1 MRSAKGVADTLD
13 DGQELDSELDSEPAE
28 DSGTVQHGTTR
39 AGDGSQAKAEAAADS
54 EPPPPPPPKWARSCG
69 GSGCPPGGWEYYFTG
84 RGYEDERGVSGGGD
98 GGGGGSEDE
107 TSDGDGNILDGSYT
121 GPRDRAW
128 ARRVLGLSGRAG
140 LRGSKGGG
148 GDGSVYGIGVLERRE
163 DDMAEM
169 GFEQNEVEEASWRR
183 VVRLAYLSLAKLHHP
198 DKVAVHNSGNADRED
213 DVASKELAAKERFQ
227 MIQEAFDLLMS

>member
-84 RGYEDERGVSGGGD
+84 RGYVTAYIVTAYIS
-98 GGGGGSEDE
+98 
-107 TSDGDGNILDGSYT
+107 TVCI
-121 GPRDRAW
+121 
-128 ARRVLGLSGRAG
+128 
-140 LRGSKGGG
+140 
-148 GDGSVYGIGVLERRE
+148 
-163 DDMAEM
+163 
-169 GFEQNEVEEASWRR
+169 FHASM
-183 VVRLAYLSLAKLHHP
+183 LLISSSL
-198 DKVAVHNSGNADRED
+198 
-213 DVASKELAAKERFQ
+213 LAAALRLRPLPSVPSRSLSASSLCVDNVVN
-227 MIQEAFDLLMS
+227 I